1 MLNIPENLTMPSG
14 KERSRFDVTVPGQS
28 LTKPPKQYP
37 WESPPRFSTPDE
49 VMEFYLDRFGEE
61 EVLFNLF
68 AMLESKIPVSTI
80 VNSMVMSGFAEGMYS
95 PDLAILIAEELAM
108 LVVIVAE
115 EADID
120 YELGAEDKT
129 VNALKQ
135 AAKLKAAIKE
145 RDTMIMP
152 KVEEKIEEI
161 KEERS
166 EGGLM
171 SPTKS
176 DVEAQT

>member
-1 MLNIPENLTMPSG
+1 
-14 KERSRFDVTVPGQS
+14 
-28 LTKPPKQYP
+28 
-37 WESPPRFSTPDE
+37 
-49 VMEFYLDRFGEE
+49 
-61 EVLFNLF
+61 
-68 AMLESKIPVSTI
+68 
-80 VNSMVMSGFAEGMYS
+80 
-95 PDLAILIAEELAM
+95 
-108 LVVIVAE
+108 
-115 EADID
+115 D

-166 EGGLM
+166 GGGIM

-176 DVEAQT
+176 DAEAQT